1 MVTRPRPAIRMSIGE
16 TFPGRSDGGR
26 DSGRLERG
34 SRPNE
39 LLELQRKGQALTIW
53 GGLRKQ
59 AVNNGL
65 IMISQNKREHAND
78 RNVIV
83 IQWEKTITMQAWVLG
98 RIKRFGPHRRR
109 KENLVRKKKII
120 IFKKGLVWVNAPV
133 LRSKEWLEIR
143 FDVARRGTTFGCFRT
158 VGCSSKQRVGSRLG
172 AGYRGEVLGIGYKK
186 LRPPACGSQTLC
198 RKRVIKESG
207 NMADGVTQLM
217 ENLSFSEEEL
227 LEIGNTTG
235 GGSGTG
241 S

>member
-1 MVTRPRPAIRMSIGE
+1 MSIGE

-109 KENLVRKKKII
+109 KENLN
-120 IFKKGLVWVNAPV
+120 GW
-133 LRSKEWLEIR
+133 
-143 FDVARRGTTFGCFRT
+143 
-158 VGCSSKQRVGSRLG
+158 RLG
-172 AGYRGEVLGIGYKK
+172 STWR
-186 LRPPACGSQTLC
+186 
-198 RKRVIKESG
+198 
-207 NMADGVTQLM
+207 
-217 ENLSFSEEEL
+217 
-227 LEIGNTTG
+227 G
-235 GGSGTG
+235 GGPPLGVSEPLDVHQNKG
-241 S
+241 